1 MRFHSCRSLFLGLV
15 FLSPC
20 LLTSHDAAAD
30 QTEAATPKV
39 QKTPFVTSRNRND
52 TNTPAKAFGDERSTL
67 KAGIY
72 SVVERDLS
80 VLNSLTEEAPAYIK
94 EELLKVQEVQDRK
107 VSDLLDLYAR
117 QAADGSATL
126 YVHGYNISFEKGC
139 RRAAMLRENAGLTEN
154 YLWFSWPSDGVV
166 TNYTRDEADLYWSV
180 PDLADV
186 IADLERRLGGDNTNL
201 VAHSLGA
208 RGLVLALYEMAFR
221 KPDARFANVVLLAPD
236 MDFGLFQRI
245 LPRIRPLTDRLTI
258 YVTSGDIPL
267 ALSAQLHGYPRLG
280 QAGND
285 VASLSGVEVI
295 DLSDLPDDSPTGHL
309 YHIHS
314 RVVGADLDAL
324 LNRGKAAQERK
335 GLSQVGENSWLLK
348 Q

>member
-1 MRFHSCRSLFLGLV
+1 MRFHSCRSLFLGLI

-20 LLTSHDAAAD
+20 LFTSHDAAAD
-30 QTEAATPKV
+30 QTEVATPKI
-39 QKTPFVTSRNRND
+39 QKIPFVTSRNRND

-67 KAGIY
+67 KAGTC

-94 EELLKVQEVQDRK
+94 EELLKVQEVQDQK
-107 VSDLLDLYAR
+107 VSDLLNLYEGEATN
-117 QAADGSATL
+117 GSATL

-139 RRAAMLRENAGLTEN
+139 RRAAMLRENAGLGEDF
-154 YLWFSWPSDGVV
+154 LWFSWPSDGVV

-186 IADLERRLGGDNTNL
+186 IADLERQLGGNNINL

-245 LPRIRPLTDRLTI
+245 LPRIRPLADRLTI

-280 QAGND
+280 EAGND

-314 RVVGADLDAL
+314 QVVGADLDAL
-324 LNRGKAAQERK
+324 LNRGEAAQERK